1 MSNYSEESALGHP
14 APAGQL
20 ASPGG
25 SDHPNAIQR
34 AWATARGRLAPPP
47 SRSLATTQQTASRHL
62 ARWEWPALAAVIA
75 VASAL
80 NLIGLA
86 AEGYA
91 NSYYAA
97 AVRSMSSNWHA
108 FFFNSFDSTGFVTVD
123 KPPVGFW
130 IQVAFVKVLGFHGWS
145 ILLPQA
151 LAGIAS
157 VAILWWLIRRTWG
170 PIAGLIAA
178 LALAVTPISVVT
190 NRNNTI
196 DSLLVL
202 CVLCATWAVIRAIES
217 PRHPLR
223 WLLVGALLVG
233 VGFNIKMLEAYLV
246 LPALW
251 LAYLVTARSRWY
263 ARIGHLALATLLLV
277 TVSLSWATIVDLT
290 PASERPYVGSSQNNS
305 VLELALGYNGL
316 QRLLGR
322 GNAGE
327 FNLQTVLNALS
338 SEETSDGF
346 GAGGAG
352 GAGGVG
358 GASEN
363 GAKGIFRL
371 LNEQLGGQIGWIL
384 PLAVVGLLAAAWQVR
399 PRRLRFWRFVASPA
413 RSGPLRRRRASVI
426 IWGTWFATMAVFFSY
441 AGFYHRYYL
450 TMFAPG
456 VAALVGLGIAALWQA
471 WAIRGWRGILGLAL
485 PVALVGTAYV
495 QRHILADYP
504 TWSARLVTPIL
515 AISAAAAAISAIS
528 WLLRRRA
535 GRWAFR
541 TAQIAVVAGVVAL
554 LIAPAFWAGL
564 SVQAASEGRS
574 TNLPAA
580 GPSGSDNSRGPGGA
594 SGGNAGF
601 NFPGGTNAIPG
612 GNTAFPGLGE
622 TPPQTR
628 GNAGTTGQGRAA
640 APGNQDRN
648 TGGTGQ
654 VREPDVDPN
663 GAAAAVQRA
672 GGNIGMGGMGQVN
685 NQMVQ
690 WLIANRGSA
699 DYILAVSSSME
710 ASSIIIETGEPVMAT
725 GGFSGGDPILTQASL
740 EKLVADGSIR
750 YFLIGGGIGGGGFG
764 RGGSN
769 SFSVT
774 NWVSQNCTTVP
785 ASTWGGTGTSQLYA
799 CGTAK

>member
-1 MSNYSEESALGHP
+1 MSNYSEESTLGHP

-25 SDHPNAIQR
+25 SDRPNAIQR
-34 AWATARGRLAPPP
+34 AWATVRGRLAPPP
-47 SRSLATTQQTASRHL
+47 SGTLATTQQLATRHL
-62 ARWEWPALAAVIA
+62 ARWEWPALAAVLA
-75 VASAL
+75 VSAAL

-130 IQVAFVKVLGFHGWS
+130 IQVAFVKLLGFHGWS

-151 LAGIAS
+151 LAGIAA
-157 VAILWWLIRRTWG
+157 VAILWWLIRRAWG

-217 PRHPLR
+217 PRHHLR
-223 WLLVGALLVG
+223 WLLLGATLVG

-263 ARIGHLALATLLLV
+263 ARIGHLALATILLV
-277 TVSLSWATIVDLT
+277 VVSLSWATIVDLT
-290 PASERPYVGSSQNNS
+290 PASERPYVGSSQHNS

-322 GNAGE
+322 GSAGD
-327 FNLQTVLNALS
+327 FNLQAILNTLT
-338 SEETSDGF
+338 SEETS

-358 GASEN
+358 GVSEN
-363 GAKGIFRL
+363 GAKGLFRL
-371 LNEQLGGQIGWIL
+371 LNQQLGGQIGWIL

-399 PRRLRFWRFVASPA
+399 PRRLRFRRFATSPA
-413 RSGPLRRRRASVI
+413 GTGPLRRRRASVV

-441 AGFYHRYYL
+441 AGFFHRYYL

-456 VAALVGLGIAALWQA
+456 IAALVGLGVAALWQA
-471 WAIRGWRGILGLAL
+471 WTIRGWRGILGLAL

-495 QRHILADYP
+495 QRDILADYP

-515 AISAAAAAISAIS
+515 AVSAAAAAIIAIA

-541 TAQIAVVAGVVAL
+541 TAQVTVVAGVAAL
-554 LIAPAFWAGL
+554 LVAPAFWAGL
-564 SVQAASEGRS
+564 SVQVASEGRS

-580 GPSGSDNSRGPGGA
+580 GPTGSDNSRGPGGA
-594 SGGNAGF
+594 PGGNAGF

-612 GNTAFPGLGE
+612 GNTAFPGQGE
-622 TPPQTR
+622 APPQTR
-628 GNAGTTGQGRAA
+628 GNTGNTGQGRTA
-640 APGNQDRN
+640 
-648 TGGTGQ
+648 GGTGQ
-654 VREPDVDPN
+654 VREPEVAPN
-663 GAAAAVQRA
+663 GAAAAVQRTT
-672 GGNIGMGGMGQVN
+672 GNPGLGEQTN
-685 NQMVQ
+685 AQMIQ

-699 DYILAVSSSME
+699 DYLLAVSSAQQ
-710 ASSIIIETGEPVMAT
+710 ASSIIIETGQPVMAT

-740 EKLVADGSIR
+740 EKLVADGTIR
-750 YFLIGGGIGGGGFG
+750 YFLAGGGIGGGGFG

-774 NWVSQNCTTVP
+774 NWVAQNCTTVP
-785 ASTWGGTGTSQLYA
+785 ASAWGGTGTSQLYA